1 MFIHYINEM
10 SGNVTNLGNTAQ
22 ASVLIADTS
31 VRAPTFSQPEQVVG
45 SAASPSATVTQAYAS
60 GITKY
65 IFYTPLT
72 TATAIT
78 AVYSITGLPATFPAN
93 YSVVSQ
99 TMAVASAT
107 FSTAPI
113 ISAAHLSF
121 SGTTLF
127 SNPLSSTSPVFAS
140 GTAYLKVTLTFT
152 LD

>member
-1 MFIHYINEM
+1 M

-45 SAASPSATVTQAYAS
+45 SAASPSATATQAYVS
-60 GITKY
+60 GINKY
-65 IFYTPLT
+65 VFYSPLT

-78 AVYSITGLPATFPAN
+78 QVYSITGLPATFPAT
-93 YSVVSQ
+93 YSVVAQ
-99 TMAVASAT
+99 TLAAASAT

-140 GTAYLKVTLTFT
+140 GTAYLKLTLTFT

>member
-1 MFIHYINEM
+1 M
-10 SGNVTNLGNTAQ
+10 SSLNTTNLGAAAQ
-22 ASVLIADTS
+22 AQVLVATTS
-31 VRAPTFSQPEQVVG
+31 MLSPTYSQLDQVVG
-45 SAASPSATVTQAYAS
+45 SAASPSATATQAYTA
-60 GITKY
+60 GVNKY
-65 IFYTPLT
+65 VFYSPLT

-78 AVYSITGLPATFPAN
+78 QVYSITGLPATFPAN
-93 YSVVSQ
+93 YSVVAQ
-99 TMAVASAT
+99 TLAVASAT

-140 GTAYLKVTLTFT
+140 GTAYLKVVLTFT